1 MKRCPTCKRTFEDSL
16 TYCLIDGSVLS
27 APFEEAEEEVDL
39 LATEV
44 LPENAR
50 TPTPTERMA
59 PPQAT
64 MAAAFEPVHARQTIP
79 ESSATEATP
88 VGLIACIGLVTVFY
102 LGAILMLLVVKW
114 ESVSSYFGW
123 ALVRRTPIFAIALIG
138 ILVALVRMKH
148 HLRVS
153 LLTILALIIYA
164 FQGMF
169 FYLFTTV
176 LIDFMAKMRL
186 SPSVGEW
193 VYFFVY
199 FFEDFVFVMVI
210 VLLVSAAYKGRN
222 KSYELT
228 PERS

>member
-1 MKRCPTCKRTFEDSL
+1 
-16 TYCLIDGSVLS
+16 
-27 APFEEAEEEVDL
+27 
-39 LATEV
+39 
-44 LPENAR
+44 
-50 TPTPTERMA
+50 
-59 PPQAT
+59 
-64 MAAAFEPVHARQTIP
+64 
-79 ESSATEATP
+79 
-88 VGLIACIGLVTVFY
+88 GLIACIGLVTVFY

-123 ALVRRTPIFAIALIG
+123 ALIRRTPIFAIAFIG

-164 FQGMF
+164 LQGMF

-186 SPSVGEW
+186 SPSAGEW
-193 VYFFVY
+193 VYFFAY

-210 VLLVSAAYKGRN
+210 VLLVIAAYKGRN